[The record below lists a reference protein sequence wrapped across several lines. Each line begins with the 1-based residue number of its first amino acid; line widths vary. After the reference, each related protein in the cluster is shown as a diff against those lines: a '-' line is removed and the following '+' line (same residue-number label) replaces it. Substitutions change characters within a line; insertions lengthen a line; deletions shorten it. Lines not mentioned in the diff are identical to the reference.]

1 MLGTGFI
8 ANFTMT
14 KTSKPITVLL
24 TNHHVIHNLNE
35 ALEATYQFSYL
46 RSNSDDTPHP
56 IRGVDLIPRN
66 NHGFYTCKEC
76 DGVSTSYAV
85 IIT

>member
-1 MLGTGFI
+1 MP
-8 ANFTMT
+8 
-14 KTSKPITVLL
+14 KTSKPVTVLV
-24 TNHHVIHNLNE
+24 TNHHLIHNLDE

-46 RSNSDDTPHP
+46 QLNSDDTPRP

-76 DGVSTSYAV
+76 DKVSTSYTV